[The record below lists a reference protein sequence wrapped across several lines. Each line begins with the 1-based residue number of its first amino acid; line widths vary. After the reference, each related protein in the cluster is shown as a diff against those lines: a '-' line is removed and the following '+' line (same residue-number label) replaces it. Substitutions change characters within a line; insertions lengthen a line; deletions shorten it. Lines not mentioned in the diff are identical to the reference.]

1 MKFIVPVICV
11 FGMLLLSSGTV
22 STTNQLEPKSV
33 DQPIVPVVVD
43 LHISEYPGPFLNMGG
58 QLKYHVLING
68 RIVGMHDEDAQ
79 ALLDIFNITPYTSD
93 QFHELGLDHQ
103 IWAFKR
109 KGNGFTNHLVSG
121 RTR

>member
-11 FGMLLLSSGTV
+11 FGMLLLTSGTV
-22 STTNQLEPKSV
+22 STTKQIESIQPE
-33 DQPIVPVVVD
+33 QPIVPVVVD

-79 ALLDIFNITPYTSD
+79 TLLDIFNITPYTPE
-93 QFHELGLDHQ
+93 QFNELGLDHQ
-103 IWAFKR
+103 IWALRR
-109 KGNGFTNHLVSG
+109 KGKDFTKQLVST

>member
-11 FGMLLLSSGTV
+11 FSMLLLSSGTV
-22 STTNQLEPKSV
+22 STTKHLETKPI

-43 LHISEYPGPFLNMGG
+43 IHISEYPGPFLNMGG
-58 QLKYHVLING
+58 RLKYHVLING
-68 RIVGMHDEDAQ
+68 RIVGMHDKDAQ
-79 ALLDIFNITPYTSD
+79 TILDLFNITPYTPE
-93 QFHELGLDHQ
+93 QFHDLGLDNQ

-109 KGNGFTNHLVSG
+109 KGNGFTNHLVSS